1 MKGDMSGIVVYTAV
15 FGGYEGLIP
24 QPRFDGVDYICF
36 SDAPV
41 RSRGWEM
48 RVVEPEQDDP
58 TRNAR
63 KYKLL
68 PHEYLP
74 DYGTSVWI
82 DANYLIVGDIRKL
95 VDSKLAE
102 ANMAVF
108 DHAQTLSDPRDCI
121 YQEYQ
126 SMLDMGK
133 RTGDYKDDPDIMSRQ
148 MERYRQEGYPT
159 GNGLIFTAAL
169 LRRHNEPDVI
179 RTMERWWR
187 EISHGSRRDQL
198 SLNYS
203 VWREDLS
210 YSVIEGDLRNNEWF
224 YMLAHH
230 RKSYTSSLV
239 RYRLRKL
246 FGIVKHR

>member
-1 MKGDMSGIVVYTAV
+1 MNRIAVYTAV

-24 QPRFDGVDYICF
+24 QPPFDGVDYICF
-36 SDAPV
+36 ADSPV
-41 RSRGWEM
+41 RSRSWEV
-48 RVVEPEQDDP
+48 RVVEPDLEDS

-68 PHEYLP
+68 PHKYLP
-74 DYGTSVWI
+74 DYDISVWI

-108 DHAQTLSDPRDCI
+108 DHAQTRSDPRNCVYD
-121 YQEYQ
+121 EYQ

-133 RTGDYKDDPDIMSRQ
+133 QTGNYKDDPDAMTRQ
-148 MERYRQEGYPT
+148 IERYRQDGYPP

-179 RTMERWWR
+179 RTMERWWG
-187 EISHGSRRDQL
+187 EISRGSRRDQL

-203 VWREDLS
+203 AWRENLS
-210 YSVIEGDLRNNEWF
+210 YSIIEGDLRNNQWF

-230 RKSYTSSLV
+230 RNSYASSLI